1 MRILLSVFLFTFCTT
16 VLGQTTEPTTTADT
30 TLTDTTPTITSDAT
44 TTVPPTTVAPT
55 TQSST
60 ASSSTST
67 TPASSTPSSTTASST
82 TIVTSSSST
91 TEITSTASPVPST
104 KAPKHDA
111 CSFNIT
117 QRDVTCIRAEMN
129 IDFIIDIQGTKHT
142 ITLGCN
148 ATTTGSDCSSN
159 ETQALVL
166 FEPNFYNLTMIFEKE
181 DKHVFVRNVSFSYIL
196 PEGRDEVVN
205 NTENLFAVSAGNSYL
220 CKSTVDVHLGNVTM
234 EVSEVHIQAFLEK
247 DNNDFGAVKECEL
260 DEKVSDI
267 VPIAVGVALGALI
280 IIVLIAYLVGR
291 RRSRQ
296 RGYQS
301 V

>member
-16 VLGQTTEPTTTADT
+16 VLGQTTEPTTADT

-82 TIVTSSSST
+82 TTVTSSSST
-91 TEITSTASPVPST
+91 TEITSTASPAPST

-159 ETQALVL
+159 ETQTLVL
-166 FEPNFYNLTMIFEKE
+166 FEPSFYNLTMIFEKE

>member
-16 VLGQTTEPTTTADT
+16 VLGQTDPTTTDT
-30 TLTDTTPTITSDAT
+30 TQTDTTPTVTSDAT

-82 TIVTSSSST
+82 TTVTSSSST
-91 TEITSTASPVPST
+91 TEITSTASPAPST

-159 ETQALVL
+159 ETQTLVL